1 MKTECEIWDRKSE
14 EPGLR
19 SQERMMAVKLLEFPS
34 PVSDRR
40 RLPPIHMSETK
51 DYYLV
56 KTREFSEEP
65 QLKSSHVLNQR
76 SSLPNCRDKGTFLD
90 NGPGLV

>member
-1 MKTECEIWDRKSE
+1 MKTECEIWEQKSDE
-14 EPGLR
+14 SGLR
-19 SQERMMAVKLLEFPS
+19 SQERMTAEKLLEFPS

-40 RLPPIHMSETK
+40 GLPPIHMSETK
-51 DYYLV
+51 DYHLV

-76 SSLPNCRDKGTFLD
+76 SSLTVEIKEHF
-90 NGPGLV
+90 